1 MIDILDL
8 LEFQVLAAARNIDS
22 YYGFSREKAA
32 AKEEVYYTV
41 YLMARSGILKQEKEG
56 LIIQPPFSGYLDE
69 IKNSSCVLV
78 IDRGGYILPRQCIY
92 FGGGQY
98 VCLEYCCT
106 DQERIGVCGM
116 GEEEFFLQL
125 KELDQLAEPRL
136 AEGSGQFDFPKYWEN
151 HLSER
156 LKEMPEDEEDREE
169 YPKDDQVH
177 SVFTLRSKETG
188 RIFARMILAALPLE
202 YCMIVKKAGE
212 PASREPYTREKAWEI
227 LKAWW
232 RNKG

>member
-8 LEFQVLAAARNIDS
+8 LEFQVLAAARDMDS

-41 YLMARSGILKQEKEG
+41 YKMARSGILKQEGGG
-56 LIIQPPFSGYLDE
+56 LVIQPPFSGYLDE

-78 IDRGGYILPRQCIY
+78 IDRGGYVLPRQCIY

-98 VCLEYCCT
+98 VCLEYCFT

-125 KELDQLAEPRL
+125 EELDQLPKPRL
-136 AEGSGQFDFPKYWEN
+136 TEETGQFDFPKYWES
-151 HLSER
+151 HLSES
-156 LKEMPEDEEDREE
+156 LKEISEEDVDMEE
-169 YPKDDQVH
+169 YPEDDQVH
-177 SVFTLRSKETG
+177 SVFTLRDKGTG
-188 RIFARMILAALPLE
+188 RILSRMILAALPLE

-212 PASREPYTREKAWEI
+212 PAFREAYTRERAWGI
-227 LKAWW
+227 LKTWW